1 MNNQDST
8 SPGELER
15 LRGRVS
21 DLARDNAHLKLIN
34 RMLLS
39 LTSASGLENVV
50 EQILRTLMETIGAFN
65 LLVYYIV
72 DGRWHCRDL
81 FGSAREMESPDNPLV
96 AACIRERAF
105 QREQQDAREFFP
117 GDSLSE
123 NWAFPLLVQQ
133 RLVGIVAMEGMIIA
147 HDSIRIQLQ
156 PFFVYAALMLGNEI
170 SNYSVLEQTHQQLL
184 QTHQA
189 LERETTARQE
199 VEKLY
204 RMLFEQSPDGIMLID
219 PESLRTLRGNHA
231 AHRMLGYSL
240 DEFAALAIPDVV
252 AQDDRNEVARR
263 VRIALERG
271 DHTFE
276 TRLCAKGG
284 EIRDV
289 LVTMRRMTVAGQL
302 LLHAICRDITD
313 TKKMEQEL
321 LKNQKLESIGLLAGG
336 IAHDFNN
343 LLAAI
348 MGNISLASM
357 LLQPGSRSVSLLAES
372 EKACLRARDL
382 TLQLLTFSKG
392 GAPVRRLA
400 SVEQIVRESASF
412 VVRGSGTFCNFHV
425 ATGLWQ
431 AEIDE
436 GQISQVIHNLVINAV
451 QAMPHGGVITITCSN
466 VPAATE
472 EEVDLIRIDIEDQGE
487 GITPEVLPRIF
498 DPYFTTKQQGSGLGL
513 ASSYSIIRNHGGY
526 IEVNSL
532 PGKGAIFSIFL
543 PATVA
548 TVLPPSVEPHQ
559 VLTRPCKIL
568 VMDDEEMLRDVITSM
583 LNLLGHRVETACDG
597 KETLTRYQRARDSG
611 DPFDAVILDLTV
623 PGGMGGRETMARLRE
638 IDPGVK
644 GIVSSGYA
652 SDMALPDFRSHG
664 FCTILPKPYSMQDLI
679 RVLEELFAQ
688 DDPT

>member
-1 MNNQDST
+1 MNEESIT
-8 SPGELER
+8 PGELET
-15 LRGRVS
+15 LRGRVT

-81 FGSAREMESPDNPLV
+81 FGNAREVEPPDNPLV
-96 AACIRERAF
+96 TACIRECTF
-105 QREQQDAREFFP
+105 QREQQAAREMLP
-117 GDSLSE
+117 DDSHPE

-133 RLVGIVAMEGMIIA
+133 RLVGVVVMEGMLIA

-170 SNYSVLEQTHQQLL
+170 SSYSVLEQAHQQLL
-184 QTHQA
+184 QTHQS

-199 VEKLY
+199 AEKLY

-219 PESLRTLRGNHA
+219 PESLKTLRFNHA

-240 DEFAALAIPDVV
+240 DEFAALTIPDVA
-252 AQDDRNEVARR
+252 AQDDRNEVTRR

-284 EIRDV
+284 EFRDV
-289 LVTMRRMTVAGQL
+289 LVTMKRMTAAGRP
-302 LLHAICRDITD
+302 LLHTICRDITD
-313 TKKMEQEL
+313 AKKMEQEFF
-321 LKNQKLESIGLLAGG
+321 KNQKLESIGLLAGG

-348 MGNISLASM
+348 MGNISLASA

-382 TLQLLTFSKG
+382 TRQLLTFSKG
-392 GAPVRRLA
+392 GAPVRRLN
-400 SVEQIVRESASF
+400 SIEQIVRESASF
-412 VVRGSGTFCNFHV
+412 AVRGSGAFCNFHV
-425 ATGLWQ
+425 ANGLWQ

-451 QAMPHGGVITITCSN
+451 QAMPRGGVITITCSN

-472 EEVDLIRIDIEDQGE
+472 GEVDFVRIDIEDQGE
-487 GITPEVLPRIF
+487 GIPPEVLPRIY

-513 ASSYSIIRNHGGY
+513 ASSYSIIRNHGGC
-526 IEVNSL
+526 IEVSSP
-532 PGKGAIFSIFL
+532 PGRGATFSIFL

-548 TVLPPSVEPHQ
+548 TMLPTTVEPRQ
-559 VLTRPCKIL
+559 GRTRPCKIL
-568 VMDDEEMLRDVITSM
+568 VMDDEEMLRDVITTM
-583 LNLLGHRVETACDG
+583 LNQLGHRVETACDG
-597 KETLTRYQRARDSG
+597 KEALAHYQRAQDAEN
-611 DPFDAVILDLTV
+611 PFDAVILDLTI
-623 PGGMGGRETMARLRE
+623 PGGMGGRETMARLLE
-638 IDPGVK
+638 IDPEVK
-644 GIVSSGYA
+644 VIVSSGYA
-652 SDMALPDFRSHG
+652 SDMTMSDFRSHG
-664 FCTILPKPYSMQDLI
+664 FCNILSKPYNLQDLI
-679 RVLEELFAQ
+679 RVLEELFTQ
-688 DDPT
+688 NDPA